1 MGAATLG
8 WLAVAAYAAVALAL
22 AWRGARSTGG
32 VASYSVGNRDLP
44 APVVGLSLAAQ
55 LTSVATFVIN
65 PGLVHAFGLS
75 ALLGYGVCAGLGIGF
90 GLALLSPS
98 FRAHGARV
106 RALTVPQWI
115 GARYESPA
123 LRWLFAALSLGLVS
137 FAVLIVVALAL
148 VLGNLLGQPP
158 ERVAV
163 ALVVFVLGG
172 VLIGG
177 ATGHAW
183 TNGAQA
189 AVMLVVACVLI
200 GGGLS
205 HLGAEPGLLARLRA
219 IDPVLAAP
227 TNPASP
233 YFRTA
238 FEAFVCNAVVGFAIV
253 CQPHVLGKAL
263 YLREERQLRPYLATA
278 IGAGVVFTGVL
289 VVGLWARLEL
299 PPGPIAIDRVVP
311 TWIGLSFTPAV
322 QVLIAVGMLCAGMS
336 TLEGI
341 LLALSS
347 ILAVDVHPL
356 LRRGGGERDAL
367 SFGRAGLCLLGLV
380 IVALAFW
387 QLEHPTGGSV
397 AIFAQYGVYLL
408 FTASFVPL
416 FCGMFLPGVGRR
428 LVTGATLAALG
439 GYLLTAALRLTPFA
453 NNPAVLA
460 TCGIG
465 AGAAVIGAGLAL
477 RRLRQA

>member
-1 MGAATLG
+1 VGAVGLG
-8 WLAVAAYAAVALAL
+8 WLAVGAYATIALAL
-22 AWRGARSTGG
+22 AWRGARKTGG
-32 VASYSVGNRDLP
+32 VASYAVGNRDLP

-75 ALLGYGVCAGLGIGF
+75 ALLGYGVFAGLGIGF
-90 GLALLSPS
+90 GLVLLSPP

-106 RALTVPQWI
+106 RALSVPQWI

-123 LRWLFAALSLGLVS
+123 LRVLFAALSLGLVS
-137 FAVLIVVALAL
+137 FAVLIVVALSL
-148 VLGNLLGQPP
+148 VLAQLLGEPP

-163 ALVVFVLGG
+163 GLVVFVLAG

-183 TNGAQA
+183 TNAAQA
-189 AVMLVVACVLI
+189 MVMLVVACVLI
-200 GGGLS
+200 GGGLP
-205 HLGAEPGLLARLRA
+205 HLGSEAGLLARLRA
-219 IDPVLAAP
+219 IDPVLASP
-227 TNPASP
+227 TNPVSP
-233 YFRTA
+233 YFRNA
-238 FEAFVCNAVVGFAIV
+238 FEAFFCNAIVGFAIV

-278 IGAGVVFTGVL
+278 IAAGVVFTGVL

-311 TWIGLSFTPAV
+311 TWIGMSFTPAV
-322 QVLIAVGMLCAGMS
+322 QVLIAVGMLCAGLS

-356 LRRGGGERDAL
+356 LRGGGGERDAL
-367 SFGRAGLCLLGLV
+367 RFGRFGLCLLGLV

-387 QLEHPTGGSV
+387 QLKHPTGGSV

-408 FTASFVPL
+408 FTVSFVPL

-428 LVTGATLAALG
+428 LVTGGVLAALG
-439 GYLLTAALRLTPFA
+439 GYLLTAVLRLTPLA

-460 TCGIG
+460 TFGIG
-465 AGAAVIGAGLAL
+465 AGAAVIAAGLAWK
-477 RRLRQA
+477 RLGRT